1 VEPVNQSSELSVISN
16 RTGFVPMFQ
25 MWPGKRL
32 RAQAKEITRRLEQQ
46 GMDVD
51 KQTANLPGVGEGTVR
66 EVIAKN
72 VELPSYIGY
81 FRKPGVSGSY
91 NRKTGITLVDPTEHD
106 KTVTTMQHER
116 NMHGT

>member
-1 VEPVNQSSELSVISN
+1 
-16 RTGFVPMFQ
+16 

-66 EVIAKN
+66 EVIDKN
-72 VELPSYIGY
+72 VGLPSYIGY
-81 FRKPGVSGSY
+81 FKKPGVSGSY
-91 NRKTGITLVDPTEHD
+91 NKKTGITLVDPTEYD
-106 KTVTTMQHER
+106 KTVTTM
-116 NMHGT
+116 